1 MIFLHN
7 LFTFLI
13 IPLDQEH
20 SFLSKHISHRGLI
33 TNKYKENTIQ
43 AFKKTFELGY
53 SLETD
58 LRYTKDNEIICFHDT
73 NLRRIYNIN
82 KTIKS
87 LTYSDLNTLTKNTL
101 KIPKLDS
108 LLNIYNDKI
117 DLFLELKG
125 IFKKK
130 VLLKLL
136 KKTKKYKKI
145 IFISFYH
152 KNLSNIK
159 KISSNR
165 KIGASFY
172 KYNKKYLVNLDKKL
186 KLNCLI
192 LDKKNIND
200 PFFKSYKTK
209 KYFYTIKKKE
219 TFLKYNKSN
228 NLIIEHECL

>member
-1 MIFLHN
+1 M
-7 LFTFLI
+7 
-13 IPLDQEH
+13 
-20 SFLSKHISHRGLI
+20 SKHISHRGLI
-33 TNKYKENTIQ
+33 THKYKENTIQ
-43 AFKKTFELGY
+43 AFKNTFELGY

-152 KNLSNIK
+152 KNFCQLCRAKVPI
-159 KISSNR
+159 R
-165 KIGASFY
+165 
-172 KYNKKYLVNLDKKL
+172 VRH
-186 KLNCLI
+186 
-192 LDKKNIND
+192 
-200 PFFKSYKTK
+200 
-209 KYFYTIKKKE
+209 
-219 TFLKYNKSN
+219 TF
-228 NLIIEHECL
+228 